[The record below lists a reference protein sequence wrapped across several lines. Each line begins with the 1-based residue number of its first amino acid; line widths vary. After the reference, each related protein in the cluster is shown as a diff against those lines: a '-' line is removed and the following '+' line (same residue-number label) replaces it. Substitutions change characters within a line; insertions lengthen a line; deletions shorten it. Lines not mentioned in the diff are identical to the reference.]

1 MKKPIDPNLN
11 STESEDI
18 LFGGGYKEP
27 IKVDKVDLKNDNDAK
42 AEMPELKAIV
52 EKEVISKEPVHHH
65 HHHSSSSDSHHHHS
79 SSSDG
84 HHHSHSSSHHHSTSH
99 HHHHHHSSHH
109 HSSKRRRKKI
119 NKGAKA
125 VLIIL
130 LVFAFLASAL
140 GGTYAYL
147 KNQGKTDFTS
157 AVINDESHEETIT
170 YKGHTYSFNENVV
183 SIAFMGVD
191 QRDLQSKKDAD
202 FVGCADADVVVAV
215 DTSDGTV
222 KIINIPRDTMVDID
236 VYSDTGVFLSTD
248 NVQLCLAYAYGD
260 GKTKSCENVTK
271 AISRIL
277 YNVPINKY
285 FALDLEGVAP
295 INDAIGGVTLEAK
308 YSIPDQGI
316 EKGKTVTLKGDMAE
330 AYVRTRDTDYLEAS
344 LNRSERIEQ
353 YVKAFATQLIP
364 AVKSDFSI
372 VSKLYN
378 TASKYSQTNITLNN
392 ATYLASYVLSQGIDS
407 FETYSITGS
416 MSSVEHTEYPDAVIA
431 EFTPDEDSVMEAVLN
446 TYYTQID

>member
-11 STESEDI
+11 TTESEDI

-27 IKVDKVDLKNDNDAK
+27 DKIDEKSSQKSSNVNVQ
-42 AEMPELKAIV
+42 MPEIKALV
-52 EKEVISKEPVHHH
+52 EKEVTSKEPIHHHHHH
-65 HHHSSSSDSHHHHS
+65 HHHSSSGEHHHPHSSGHHHHS
-79 SSSDG
+79 SS
-84 HHHSHSSSHHHSTSH
+84 HR
-99 HHHHHHSSHH
+99 
-109 HSSKRRRKKI
+109 HSSKKRRKKKM
-119 NKGAKA
+119 NKSLK
-125 VLIIL
+125 VFLIIL
-130 LVFAFLASAL
+130 LIITLLVSSL

-147 KNQGKTDFTS
+147 KNQGKNDFAS
-157 AVINDESHEETIT
+157 AVISDNNHEEIIT
-170 YKGHTYSFNENVV
+170 YKGHKYAFNENVV

-202 FVGCADADVVVAV
+202 FVGCADADVVVTV

-236 VYSDTGVFLSTD
+236 VYNDTGVFLSTD

-295 INDAIGGVTLEAK
+295 INDAIGGVTLEAQ
-308 YSIPDQGI
+308 YSVPDKGI
-316 EKGKTVTLKGDMAE
+316 EKGKKVTLKGDMAE
-330 AYVRTRDTDYLEAS
+330 AYVRTRDMDYLEAS
-344 LNRSERIEQ
+344 LNRSARIEQ
-353 YVKAFATQLIP
+353 YVKAFAQQLIP
-364 AVKSDFSI
+364 AVKKDFG
-372 VSKLYN
+372 VVTKLYN

-392 ATYLASYVLSQGIDS
+392 ATYLASTVLDKGIDS
-407 FETYSITGS
+407 FETYTITGS
-416 MSSVEHTEYPDAVIA
+416 MTETKHTKYPDAVIA

-446 TYYTQID
+446 TYYVQID

>member
-11 STESEDI
+11 TTESEDI

-27 IKVDKVDLKNDNDAK
+27 DKIDEKSSQQSSNVNAQ
-42 AEMPELKAIV
+42 MPEIKALV
-52 EKEVISKEPVHHH
+52 EKEVTSKEPIHHHH
-65 HHHSSSSDSHHHHS
+65 HHHSSS
-79 SSSDG
+79 G
-84 HHHSHSSSHHHSTSH
+84 EHHHSHSSG
-99 HHHHHHSSHH
+99 HHHSSSHR
-109 HSSKRRRKKI
+109 HSSKKRRKKKM
-119 NKGAKA
+119 NKSLK
-125 VLIIL
+125 VFLIIFLIITL
-130 LVFAFLASAL
+130 LISSL

-157 AVINDESHEETIT
+157 AVISDNNHEEIIT
-170 YKGHTYSFNENVV
+170 YKGHKYAFNENVV

-202 FVGCADADVVVAV
+202 FVGCADADVVVTV

-236 VYSDTGVFLSTD
+236 VYNDTGVFLSTD

-295 INDAIGGVTLEAK
+295 INDAIGGVTLEAQ
-308 YSIPDQGI
+308 YSVPDKGI
-316 EKGKTVTLKGDMAE
+316 EKGKKVTLKGDMAE
-330 AYVRTRDTDYLEAS
+330 AYVRTRDMDYLEAS
-344 LNRSERIEQ
+344 LNRSARIEQ
-353 YVKAFATQLIP
+353 YVKAFAQQLIP
-364 AVKSDFSI
+364 AVKKDFG
-372 VSKLYN
+372 VVTKLYN

-392 ATYLASYVLSQGIDS
+392 ATYLASTVLDKGIDS
-407 FETYSITGS
+407 FETYTITGS
-416 MSSVEHTEYPDAVIA
+416 MTETKHTKYPDAVIA

-446 TYYTQID
+446 TYYVQID

>member
-1 MKKPIDPNLN
+1 
-11 STESEDI
+11 
-18 LFGGGYKEP
+18 
-27 IKVDKVDLKNDNDAK
+27 
-42 AEMPELKAIV
+42 MPEIKALV
-52 EKEVISKEPVHHH
+52 EKEVTSKEPIHHHH
-65 HHHSSSSDSHHHHS
+65 HHHSSS
-79 SSSDG
+79 G
-84 HHHSHSSSHHHSTSH
+84 EHHHSHSSG
-99 HHHHHHSSHH
+99 HHHSSSHR
-109 HSSKRRRKKI
+109 HSSKKRRKKKM
-119 NKGAKA
+119 NKSLK
-125 VLIIL
+125 VFLIIL
-130 LVFAFLASAL
+130 LIIALLISSL

-157 AVINDESHEETIT
+157 AVISDNNHEEIIT
-170 YKGHTYSFNENVV
+170 YKGHKYAFNENVV

-202 FVGCADADVVVAV
+202 FVGCADADVVVTV

-236 VYSDTGVFLSTD
+236 VYNDTGVFLSTD

-295 INDAIGGVTLEAK
+295 INDAIGGVTLEAQ
-308 YSIPDQGI
+308 YSVPDKGI
-316 EKGKTVTLKGDMAE
+316 EKGKKVTLKGDMAE
-330 AYVRTRDTDYLEAS
+330 AYVRTRDMDYLEAS
-344 LNRSERIEQ
+344 LNRSARIEQ
-353 YVKAFATQLIP
+353 YVKAFAQQLIP
-364 AVKSDFSI
+364 AVKKDFG
-372 VSKLYN
+372 VVTKLYN

-392 ATYLASYVLSQGIDS
+392 ATYLASTVLDKGIDS
-407 FETYSITGS
+407 FETYTITGS
-416 MSSVEHTEYPDAVIA
+416 MTETKHTKYPDAVIA

-446 TYYTQID
+446 TYYVQID